1 MAANPD
7 DTVRLALD
15 EEVRTIGEKLRGS
28 THAATI
34 ELVTRWAVRPDDL
47 LQHLNELK
55 PQIVHFSGHGTS
67 RGELMLAS
75 DAGPARPVGA
85 AALAR
90 VFALFRQHI
99 QAVVLNACFSR
110 VQAEAIVSQ
119 IDHVI
124 GMSIEVSD
132 DAARVFSG
140 SFYRA
145 LGFGSSIREAF
156 DQATAA
162 IQLADLGEETTPQM
176 LTRADP
182 APPVQ
187 PVQPVQPVPAEP
199 AEPVER
205 QVFVAYAPE
214 DKPWLDRL
222 QKHLAPHLRGRP
234 ITLWEAGRL
243 QAGTRRRDELERALT
258 SAQAAILLVSADFLA
273 SEAITEHQLPKL
285 LAAVDAD
292 RLAILPLVVG
302 ACAYE
307 ESLLEPFT
315 ALNDP
320 NRPLEELATPQQNK
334 ELMMAAQQI
343 ARVFREKLGW

>member
-119 IDHVI
+119 IDHVV
-124 GMSIEVSD
+124 GMSTEVGD
-132 DAARVFSG
+132 EAARVFSG

-156 DQATAA
+156 DQATTA
-162 IQLADLGEETTPQM
+162 ILLADLGEENTPQL
-176 LTRADP
+176 LTRADA
-182 APPVQ
+182 APPVL
-187 PVQPVQPVPAEP
+187 PVQPVPSEP
-199 AEPVER
+199 AESVKR
-205 QVFVAYAPE
+205 QVFMAYAPE

-222 QKHLAPHLRGRP
+222 QKHLAPHLHGRP

-243 QAGTRRRDELERALT
+243 QAGTRRRDELEQALT
-258 SAQAAILLVSADFLA
+258 TAQAAILLVSADFLA

-307 ESLLEPFT
+307 ESPLEPFM

-320 NRPLEELATPQQNK
+320 NRPLEELTTPQQNK
-334 ELMMAAQQI
+334 ELMLAAQQI

>member
-67 RGELMLAS
+67 RGELMLVS
-75 DAGPARPVGA
+75 DAGRARPVGA
-85 AALAR
+85 EALAR
-90 VFALFRQHI
+90 VFGLFRQHI

-119 IDHVI
+119 IDHVV
-124 GMSIEVSD
+124 GMSVEVGD

-156 DQATAA
+156 DQATTA
-162 IQLADLGEETTPQM
+162 IQLADLGEETTPQ
-176 LTRADP
+176 LLARTAADSTLS
-182 APPVQ
+182 PP
-187 PVQPVQPVPAEP
+187 PPPTPSPPENH
-199 AEPVER
+199 

-222 QKHLAPHLRGRP
+222 QKHLAPHIRGRP

-243 QAGTRRRDELERALT
+243 QVGMRRRDELEHALT
-258 SAQAAILLVSADFLA
+258 SAQAAILLVSSDFLA
-273 SEAITEHQLPKL
+273 SEAITENQLPKL

-292 RLAILPLVVG
+292 KLAILPLVVG

-307 ESLLEPFT
+307 ESPLEPFI

-320 NRPLEELATPQQNK
+320 DRPLEQLATHEQNK
-334 ELMMAAQQI
+334 ELVRAAQQI